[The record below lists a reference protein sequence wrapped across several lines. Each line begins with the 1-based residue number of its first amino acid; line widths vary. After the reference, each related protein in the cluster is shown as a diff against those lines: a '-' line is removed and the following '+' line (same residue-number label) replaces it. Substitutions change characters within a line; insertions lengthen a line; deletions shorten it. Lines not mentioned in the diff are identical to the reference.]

1 MTFIMEPHSGAAWNP
16 DEAWHVRVCDHLES
30 YWRRSDI
37 LEETIP
43 VGSGSSAWI
52 MPDHHVDG
60 ELVCPDCLEKY
71 LGAIVFTSYLD
82 ERA

>member
-1 MTFIMEPHSGAAWNP
+1 MTIIAEPKGASWNE
-16 DEAWHVRVCDHLES
+16 DDAHHVRVCDHLEA

-43 VGSGSSAWI
+43 TGMGSSAWI

-60 ELVCPDCLEKY
+60 ELVCPDCLERW
-71 LGAIVFTSYLD
+71 LGAIVFTAYLD